1 MRNIQR
7 SFFSV
12 VVAFAMAPLFITSQ
26 AHAADK
32 ASIEEG
38 ARIYAQSC
46 AVCHQA
52 DAIGKPGFAP
62 SLSNPEFLSVAS
74 DRFIMATMLGG
85 RPGTGMPSFAY
96 LGEKKGKEVLAYL
109 RSFAILP
116 DRSVAVDG
124 EAPSK
129 GDVGRGKESF
139 DLICSTCHGRKGDGY
154 LAGGTGTAI
163 GRAGTITPASD
174 GFLRETIKTG
184 RSNTRMLGFSG
195 PDGMANLSDQE
206 IDDIIVYLHLLADN
220 EGS

>member
-1 MRNIQR
+1 MKNTQR
-7 SFFSV
+7 SLFFVIV
-12 VVAFAMAPLFITSQ
+12 VFTIALPLTTTQ
-26 AHAADK
+26 TQAADT
-32 ASIEEG
+32 AMIEQG

-74 DRFIMATMLGG
+74 DRFILATMLGG

-96 LGEKKGKEVLAYL
+96 LGEQKGKEVLTYL
-109 RSFAILP
+109 RSFATLP
-116 DRSVAVDG
+116 DRSVAIDA
-124 EAPSK
+124 EPPSK
-129 GDVGRGKESF
+129 GDVARGKESF

-195 PDGMANLSDQE
+195 PEGMANLDDQE

>member
-1 MRNIQR
+1 MRKIKR
-7 SFFSV
+7 SLFSV
-12 VVAFAMAPLFITSQ
+12 IVAFVVAPTFMASQ
-26 AHAADK
+26 VNAADK
-32 ASIEEG
+32 AIEEG

-74 DRFIMATMLGG
+74 DRFILETMLGG

-96 LGEKKGKEVLAYL
+96 LGADKGQSVLAYL
-109 RSFAILP
+109 RSFATLP
-116 DRSVAVDG
+116 DRSAAVDA
-124 EAPSK
+124 EPASK
-129 GDVGRGKESF
+129 GDVQRGKESF

-163 GRAGTITPASD
+163 GRAGTMTPASD
-174 GFLRETIKTG
+174 GFLRETIKNG

-195 PDGMANLSDQE
+195 PEGMANLSDQE

>member
-1 MRNIQR
+1 MSKTKR
-7 SFFSV
+7 SLFSV
-12 VVAFAMAPLFITSQ
+12 IVAIAMAPTFITSHAQ
-26 AHAADK
+26 AADK
-32 ASIEEG
+32 ASIAEG

-74 DRFIMATMLGG
+74 DRFILATMLSG

-96 LGEKKGKEVLAYL
+96 LGEDKGNIVLAYL
-109 RSFAILP
+109 RSFATLP
-116 DRSVAVDG
+116 DRSVAVDA
-124 EAPSK
+124 EPPSK

-154 LAGGTGTAI
+154 MAGGTGTAI
-163 GRAGTITPASD
+163 GKAGTITPASD